1 MQIYYWKYNQHPEF
15 DKVDIEDKSTMN
27 PLYEDDI
34 ENDFQQNI
42 YDIK

>member
-1 MQIYYWKYNQHPEF
+1 LKIKSTQPKF
-15 DKVDIEDKSTMN
+15 DKENIEGKSIMN